1 MIRYVDF
8 PKMKDDEV
16 RQSLRFEA
24 QKYFPFSTDEVNID
38 ARILIQDLGG
48 NKMLV
53 LLAAVKKEFI
63 NQRLKMIQ
71 AAGIKTN
78 IVDLDSIALINA
90 FNFNYSKN
98 SNSDSDTLKHKTVAI
113 LNIGAASSNLNI
125 LEDGIPR
132 LSRDIQIAGNNFTQ
146 KLQEILGVDFKT
158 AEELKLKADDKERLD
173 KVISAGE
180 AALSN
185 LSGEIRT
192 SFDYYESQ
200 SDSSVGK
207 IFLSGGGSRFRGLK
221 DTLANLLGIEVE
233 YWDPLRKI
241 SASSN
246 IDVEK
251 AKELSGQLAVA
262 VGLALRK

>member
-1 MIRYVDF
+1 
-8 PKMKDDEV
+8 
-16 RQSLRFEA
+16 
-24 QKYFPFSTDEVNID
+24 
-38 ARILIQDLGG
+38 
-48 NKMLV
+48 MLV